1 MGIKRKTKSIDLLLN
16 EFDKRSEAISTVALI
31 KLLSS
36 QINKTTIY
44 RVLDKLEDDGVLHS
58 FIGVNGL
65 KWYAK
70 CDRCS
75 YTEHKDVHPH
85 FECLSCGKVDCV
97 DVDVSIPK
105 IPNREV
111 SGSTVLIRG
120 KCEECI
126 N

>member
-1 MGIKRKTKSIDLLLN
+1 MGIIRKTKSIDLLLN
-16 EFDKRSEAISTVALI
+16 EFNKRSEAISTVALI

-36 QINKTTIY
+36 EINKTTIY

-58 FIGVNGL
+58 FTGVNGL

-75 YTEHKDVHPH
+75 YTEHKDASSFLNV
-85 FECLSCGKVDCV
+85 LVLKVDCV

-105 IPNREV
+105 SQIVRYRD
-111 SGSTVLIRG
+111 LQF
-120 KCEECI
+120 
-126 N
+126 